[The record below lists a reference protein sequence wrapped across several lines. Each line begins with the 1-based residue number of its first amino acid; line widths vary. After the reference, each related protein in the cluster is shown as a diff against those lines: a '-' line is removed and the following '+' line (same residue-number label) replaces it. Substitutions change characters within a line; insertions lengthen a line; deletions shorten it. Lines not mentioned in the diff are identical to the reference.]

1 MSGSR
6 CETPEEPSGAPAVQV
21 RMKIVQVLLFG
32 FSFLDT
38 FLELGEGSLMLKK
51 KKKAVFFPPL
61 NRQE

>member
-1 MSGSR
+1 MVPQL
-6 CETPEEPSGAPAVQV
+6 CKV
-21 RMKIVQVLLFG
+21 RTKIVQVLLFG